1 MLLKSD
7 VTTIAHQ
14 RGLMPR
20 HAGLGT
26 GSTSDGHF
34 FTRIICGAPDSK
46 KNDQMRRLH
55 VYILAETAVD
65 DMVAYRSGNRDRLRV
80 KRISIQ

>member
-7 VTTIAHQ
+7 VMTTVHQ

-26 GSTSDGHF
+26 GSASDGHF
-34 FTRIICGAPDSK
+34 FTRMICAAPDSK
-46 KNDQMRRLH
+46 KKDQTRRLH
-55 VYILAETAVD
+55 VYILAEAAVD
-65 DMVAYRSGNRDRLRV
+65 DRVAYRSGNRGRLHV